1 MTHHHSV
8 TFIMAM
14 TGQGAKYAINLP
26 RDKAKVLP
34 PTPPESRLNA
44 RIAVCEGEGGRAARP
59 SSPA

>member
-1 MTHHHSV
+1 MTDMTHSSCR
-8 TFIMAM
+8 
-14 TGQGAKYAINLP
+14 GQGAEYAINLP